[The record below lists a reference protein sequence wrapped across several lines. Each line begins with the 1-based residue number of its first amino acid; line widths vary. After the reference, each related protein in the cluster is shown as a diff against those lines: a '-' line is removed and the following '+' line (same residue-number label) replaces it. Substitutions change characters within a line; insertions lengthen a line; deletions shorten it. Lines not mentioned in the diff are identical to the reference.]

1 MISGLFTQIIMF
13 ILAGAIVFTY
23 VQPTFQSIG
32 QIQDDIAVYKEEQE
46 KVQVVNERL
55 DQLVERQS
63 LVSSTEQAELFTY
76 VPDEVDPI
84 IIQRD
89 LVQIAGLSG
98 AIFEDVS
105 YESGGSSQRSGGG
118 GSDAT
123 ASVSGVAAHSFSLAV
138 SGTYEQTLELLSLLE
153 RNKYP
158 LEVTALEL
166 SPVEGG
172 FVSASLT
179 LTTYQLADEEA
190 ASDSAE

>member
-1 MISGLFTQIIMF
+1 MISGLFTQLVMF
-13 ILAGAIVFTY
+13 ILAGAIIFTY

-32 QIQDDIAVYKEEQE
+32 QIQDDIAVYKEERE
-46 KVQVVNERL
+46 KVQMVNERL

-89 LVQIAGLSG
+89 LVQIAELSG

-105 YESGGSSQRSGGG
+105 YESGGSSQRGGD
-118 GSDAT
+118 GSDT
-123 ASVSGVAAHSFSLAV
+123 IASVSGVTAHSFSLAV
-138 SGTYEQTLELLSLLE
+138 SGTYGQTLELLSLLE

-179 LTTYQLADEEA
+179 LTTYQLADREA